1 MQDSAPERE
10 QTTWNRLTAFYRRMA
25 RLELRVLF
33 MLALVLGGLWAFFA
47 IADVAVEEE
56 SHPLDTRLLL
66 AMRNPEDSSDP
77 LGPPWFEEM
86 MRDITALG
94 GTGVV
99 AFITLSTVGY
109 LLIRR
114 DYSTAL
120 LIIVAIAGAYALSIG
135 LKISFDRPR
144 PDLVPRS
151 TAVFNPSYPS
161 GHSMLSAAAY
171 LTLGAVLARVQA
183 WRRLKIYILSL
194 AIVLT
199 LAIGISRVYLGV
211 HWPTDVLGGWAA
223 GSVWAMLVWIVA
235 RWQRSRTRQP
245 ATGRRSRSTYRDAA

>member
-1 MQDSAPERE
+1 MQDGVEERGRVKWRKL
-10 QTTWNRLTAFYRRMA
+10 TTLYRRIT
-25 RLELRVLF
+25 RLELRILIL
-33 MLALVLGGLWAFFA
+33 LALVLGGLWAFLA
-47 IADVAVEEE
+47 LAEVAVEEE
-56 SHPLDTRLLL
+56 SHPFDTRILL
-66 AMRNPEDSSDP
+66 AMRNPADSGDP

-99 AFITLSTVGY
+99 AFVTLSSVGF

-114 DYSTAL
+114 DYGTAA
-120 LIIVAIAGAYALSIG
+120 LIVVAIVGAYALSIG
-135 LKISFDRPR
+135 LKLTFDRPR
-144 PDLVPRS
+144 PDLVARS
-151 TAVFNPSYPS
+151 TEVFNPSYPS
-161 GHSMLSAAAY
+161 GHSMLSAASY

-223 GSVWAMLVWIVA
+223 GSVWAIIVWLLA
-235 RWQRSRTRQP
+235 NWQRRP
-245 ATGRRSRSTYRDAA
+245 G